1 MPIKP
6 TNDEGLQLNLTPM
19 IDVVFL
25 LVIFFMAATQFAG
38 AERTLDL
45 ELPEVAGEG
54 TGVVIAQEP
63 TFVTVKENGTVLLNG
78 KPLPLEDLSSDLKQ
92 LLADQPDLEVQLNG
106 DARCDFQQVAAALA
120 ACRASGVTNLG
131 ITVEVAQAMANQP
144 VRK

>member
-6 TNDEGLQLNLTPM
+6 TVEDGLQINLTPM

-54 TGVVIAQEP
+54 AGVLVAHEP
-63 TFVTVKENGTVLLNG
+63 TIVSVQANGQVLLDG
-78 KPLPLEDLSSDLKQ
+78 KSLSLDDLTEDLKMLI
-92 LLADQPDLEVQLNG
+92 ADRPDLEVLLNG
-106 DARCDFQQVAAALA
+106 DARCDFQEVAAALA

-131 ITVEVAQAMANQP
+131 ITVEVATTLGDTTI
-144 VRK
+144 R

>member
-54 TGVVIAQEP
+54 TGVVVAQEP
-63 TFVTVKENGTVLLNG
+63 TFVTVKENGNVLLDG
-78 KPLPLEDLSSDLKQ
+78 KPLPIEDLTADLKR
-92 LLADQPDLEVQLNG
+92 LLADRPDLEVLLNG
-106 DARCDFQQVAAALA
+106 DARCDFQQIAAALA

-131 ITVEVAQAMANQP
+131 ITVEVAQAMANGST
-144 VRK
+144 RK

>member
-54 TGVVIAQEP
+54 TGVVVAQEP
-63 TFVTVKENGTVLLNG
+63 TFVTVKENGIVLLDG
-78 KPLPLEDLSSDLKQ
+78 KPLPLVDLSRDLKQ
-92 LLADQPDLEVQLNG
+92 LLADRPDLEVQLNG